1 MGAFVIGERLAA
13 LNRGLSVPRIIALI
27 GGGIVLI
34 CGALVFGEHPAV
46 SPGKLSPAHRDH
58 PDISASCRS
67 CHTPFQGTM
76 AGCVRCHGGLRPN
89 NVHAQLEAEFTLGC
103 AACHQEHSGE
113 RLRLVAEARAECLTC
128 HAPQDIHDQPF
139 HAESLRD
146 NIDDSAPAPA
156 WDVLGRI
163 GDFAITPWFLVFLGL
178 GTLGY
183 VAAVRFFPAGDAA
196 EEGADEDVA
205 PQRVPEMPVLSPQGE
220 SSVPGI
226 FIVGECAGVPLINRA
241 MKSGFD
247 AIDFIVNRLENQQ
260 RSTDSSVL
268 DVVIAG
274 AGPAGLGA
282 ATKAQSLGISYVL
295 CEKGTAASTIKNY
308 PRAKLVQAAPVDI
321 PEYGTFFQEDDET
334 KEGLVRRWEDIIART
349 GVIVNEREEVAS
361 IKPADNGELRTQVNN
376 EKQYQSRYAILA
388 IGNRGTPR
396 RLGVPGERPERV
408 SYLLI
413 DAADYRDKRIL
424 VVGGGNS
431 ACEAAL
437 ALSSPDLLNDVTLSY
452 RGAVL
457 RGVTP
462 QNSQDVDKA
471 EEEDQIRIVRDSR
484 LREIRDASVVLD
496 TPEGELEL
504 PNDCVFALIG
514 AELPT
519 KFLRETGIKLKK
531 KGGV

>member
-1 MGAFVIGERLAA
+1 MISERFAA
-13 LNRGLSVPRIIALI
+13 LSRMLSVRRISALI
-27 GGGIVLI
+27 GGGVIFV
-34 CGALVFGEHPAV
+34 CGALLFGEHPAA
-46 SPGKLSPAHRDH
+46 SPGDLSPAHRGYS
-58 PDISASCRS
+58 DIAASCRS
-67 CHTPFQGTM
+67 CHVPFQGTQ
-76 AGCVRCHGGLRPN
+76 AGCMRCHGGLRPE
-89 NVHAQLEAEFTLGC
+89 NVHAQPEAEFMLGC
-103 AACHQEHSGE
+103 AACHQEHGGGD
-113 RLRLVAEARAECLTC
+113 LRRVAEARVECLVC
-128 HAPQDIHDQPF
+128 HQPQEIHGKNF
-139 HAESLRD
+139 HAESLMD
-146 NIDDSAPAPA
+146 DIDDSVPPPA
-156 WDVLGRI
+156 WDVLAHV
-163 GDFAITPWFLVFLGL
+163 GDFTITPWFLLFLGL

-183 VAAVRFFPAGDAA
+183 VAAVRFFPASDAA
-196 EEGADEDVA
+196 EEGSNENVA

-220 SSVPGI
+220 SSVPGV
-226 FIVGECAGVPLINRA
+226 FIIGECAGVPLINRA

-247 AIDFIVNRLENQQ
+247 AIDFIANRLENQP
-260 RSTDSSVL
+260 RSTDRDVL

-282 ATKAQSLGISYVL
+282 ATKAQSLGLSYVL

-349 GVIVNEREEVAS
+349 GVIVNEREEVTG
-361 IKPADNGELRTQVNN
+361 IEPADNGELCTQVNN
-376 EKQYQSRYAILA
+376 DKHYQSRYAILA

-396 RLGVPGERPERV
+396 RLGVSGERPERV

-413 DAADYRDKRIL
+413 DAADYRNKRIL

-437 ALSSPDLLNDVTLSY
+437 ALSSPELLNDVTLSY

-471 EEEDQIRIVRDSR
+471 EAEDQIRVVRDSR
-484 LREIRDASVVLD
+484 LREIREESVVLD

-504 PNDCVFALIG
+504 PNDDVFALIG

-519 KFLRETGIKLKK
+519 RFLRQTGIKLKK
-531 KGGV
+531 KGGG